1 MDVEDSVDVRALA
14 GVAGRVV
21 IVTGAGQ
28 GIGRRFATA
37 LAQAGAVP
45 VIAERDAARGQAVAD
60 EITAAGG
67 RALAVATDVADP
79 DSVAA
84 MAAATLDAFGRIDVL
99 INNAGIFST
108 LAMRPFEE
116 IPLAEWEAVMR
127 VNVTGAMLCARSV
140 TPAMRRARWGR
151 IINMSS
157 GSILLGRPNYL
168 HYTTSKAA
176 LIGMTRS
183 MARELG
189 RDGITVNA
197 ILPGAVETEIPRQTV
212 TPEQRAR
219 ITSLQCVPRAQVPD
233 DLVGVVLFLASEGS
247 AFMTGQSLNLDGG
260 ATHL

>member
-1 MDVEDSVDVRALA
+1 
-14 GVAGRVV
+14 
-21 IVTGAGQ
+21 
-28 GIGRRFATA
+28 
-37 LAQAGAVP
+37 
-45 VIAERDAARGQAVAD
+45 
-60 EITAAGG
+60 
-67 RALAVATDVADP
+67 
-79 DSVAA
+79 

-116 IPLAEWEAVMR
+116 IPLAEWEAVLR
-127 VNVTGAMLCARSV
+127 VNVTGAMLCARAV
-140 TPAMRRARWGR
+140 TPAMRRAQWGR

-176 LIGMTRS
+176 LVGMTRS